1 MLLAHAS
8 VGTNDIERAIAFYDA
23 VFATIGQRRATRGE
37 RWAAYGDYGEVGVG
51 IFWVLTPIDGKP
63 ATAGNGTNIGLLAPS
78 RPAVDAFYETALAM
92 GGTCEGKPGIRA
104 DDHPNFYAAYIRD
117 LDRNKLVVVC
127 HSAP

>member
-8 VGTNDIERAIAFYDA
+8 VGTNDIERAITFYDA

-37 RWAAYGDYGEVGVG
+37 RWAAYGDYGDFGLGV
-51 IFWVLTPIDGKP
+51 FWLLTPIDGKP

-78 RPAVDAFYETALAM
+78 RAAVDDFYQTALAM

-127 HSAP
+127 HRAP